1 MSKKI
6 CQAGRCHCGAVEY
19 KVDGDIVFNALC
31 HCKNCTR
38 AVGASPLHIIG
49 VAPKTALTVTK
60 GEDKLVCRG
69 EAVPRYFCGVCGTL
83 IHQGPAGMD
92 LRAVT
97 PSAFHLEG
105 KLPDDYLPTVHW
117 NYESRHWD
125 HNDNLVKF
133 KELWDSPKLDNQ
145 GQEIKA

>member
-60 GEDKLVCRG
+60 VRMSRG
-69 EAVPRYFCGVCGTL
+69 ALFLNVAGRPRARHCEPGGS
-83 IHQGPAGMD
+83 
-92 LRAVT
+92 R
-97 PSAFHLEG
+97 LEG
-105 KLPDDYLPTVHW
+105 INQGTGAF
-117 NYESRHWD
+117 RHAVGIAL
-125 HNDNLVKF
+125 HHGL
-133 KELWDSPKLDNQ
+133 DSPYRRLAGARVDALAHQ
-145 GQEIKA
+145 TGV